1 MYLLDLQF
9 KYTCNILNSFF
20 QVFILYFLTG
30 KSGFIC
36 SSVKIN
42 LHCFG
47 FALSCSAIILC
58 HFVFKTDKHGKSRFR
73 AVSLARKSIEKDAKQ
88 AKEQEGCECDI
99 QVASGEATN

>member
-9 KYTCNILNSFF
+9 KYICNILNSFF
-20 QVFILYFLTG
+20 KVFILYFVIG

-36 SSVKIN
+36 SSVKSN
-42 LHCFG
+42 LYCFG

-58 HFVFKTDKHGKSRFR
+58 HFVFKTDIHGKSRFR
-73 AVSLARKSIEKDAKQ
+73 AVSRKSIEKDAKQ